1 MSRIITFKQI
11 ELCRL
16 SFGLVKKTKLCGFL
30 FGDIFHTFFFGVC
43 GLGHMLDLQYE
54 MHVKTYRAKTFIMIL
69 LYVQYLL
76 RVPKLTL
83 RVWVREKDF

>member
-1 MSRIITFKQI
+1 
-11 ELCRL
+11 
-16 SFGLVKKTKLCGFL
+16 
-30 FGDIFHTFFFGVC
+30 
-43 GLGHMLDLQYE
+43 MLDLQYE